1 MEVLHLPGGDE
12 KQEAQGRKGR
22 GPRSEHET
30 AAIMAMFVAVDGQV
44 VIASAGSR
52 ISHQHKRGQ
61 AQRPHKGSVY
71 ELVSNQ
77 IYCKDTSAQTAGWA
91 LENVWLRLLQAQA
104 KGKGRRGNEVG
115 PENLKR
121 RERED
126 CNAAFVLEGQS
137 NQEED
142 DLRKIRGE

>member
-1 MEVLHLPGGDE
+1 
-12 KQEAQGRKGR
+12 
-22 GPRSEHET
+22 
-30 AAIMAMFVAVDGQV
+30 MAMLVAVDGQV
-44 VIASAGSR
+44 VIASAGRR

-61 AQRPHKGSVY
+61 AERPHKGSVH

-104 KGKGRRGNEVG
+104 KSKGRRGDQVG
-115 PENLKR
+115 PKNLKR
-121 RERED
+121 REWKD
-126 CNAAFVLEGQS
+126 GDIAFILEGQS

-142 DLRKIRGE
+142 DLCKIRSE